1 MFKIS
6 GSSAWLCCALLCFA
20 AACGGEAKEGASD
33 AKKTTEKAAEATPGA
48 DKAGADK
55 AAAAATGDACKDY
68 AAAVCKE
75 VGGDASATCQSFK
88 SATDLMPPEACEA
101 GMKNVAFSAAQ
112 FKKMGSNCDELIE
125 KLCKGVGEDTQTCGM
140 VRTKTKQFPPEQC
153 KLMLKDADKI
163 IAELKQQEEANKPLS
178 AEQMASISGGDSA
191 AFGAKDAKVT
201 VVEFS
206 DFECPYC
213 SKAASA
219 TTEIKKKYGD
229 KVRVIFRH
237 FPLSF
242 HKNAHLA
249 HQASAAAG
257 AQGKFWEYHDK
268 LFANQ
273 KALTRP
279 DLEKYAT
286 ELGLNMGKF
295 KGALD
300 AKTYAAA
307 VDADIELGKKV
318 FVQGTP
324 SMFVN
329 GDRATNPTEIGAISI
344 LIDKHL
350 K

>member
-1 MFKIS
+1 M
-6 GSSAWLCCALLCFA
+6 CFT
-20 AACGGEAKEGASD
+20 AACGGESKQNEAGS
-33 AKKTTEKAAEATPGA
+33 KKVEEKAAGTEKAGDE
-48 DKAGADK
+48 KAGDEKAGDEK
-55 AAAAATGDACKDY
+55 AAMSSTGDACKDY

-75 VGGDASATCQSFK
+75 VGGATSPTCKSFE
-88 SATDLMPPEACEA
+88 AVTDLMPPEACEA

-112 FKKMGSNCDELIE
+112 FKKLGSKCDELID
-125 KLCKGVGEDTQTCGM
+125 KLCKGVGEDTQTCAM

-153 KLMLKDADKI
+153 KMMLPDADKI
-163 IAELKQQEEANKPLS
+163 IVELKQQEEANKPLG
-178 AEQMASISGGDSA
+178 AEQMASISKGNDSA
-191 AFGAKDAKVT
+191 AFGSKDSKVT

-213 SKAASA
+213 SKAATA
-219 TTEIKKKYGD
+219 TNDIKKKYGE

-257 AQGKFWEYHDK
+257 EQGKFWEYHDK

-273 KALTRP
+273 RALTRP

-286 ELGLNMGKF
+286 ELSLNMAKF
-295 KGALD
+295 KDALD
-300 AKTYAAA
+300 KNTYAAS

-324 SMFVN
+324 SMFIN
-329 GDRATNPTEIGAISI
+329 GERVTNPTDIGAISV